1 MHNEVLILLFTI
13 NKRVLQ
19 KISPIALGY
28 FVLGLACGMLGQKAG
43 IAPLEMLAMSIL
55 AYAGSSQFVGIAMML
70 QGASFFSIG
79 LTIFIVNLR
88 YVLFSSTLTPF
99 FAKCKLPFLA
109 VYTHGITDETFA
121 VSLSSF
127 QQEKEIPW
135 THKEAF
141 TLNFLGCTIWS
152 LSNALGCYA
161 STFFTVNLSL
171 VSYILTAMFLG
182 IWANYLVNRTMIIVG
197 LSSGILAVL
206 LALVVPYK
214 LHIVL
219 ASLFTSAL
227 ACYLTLKHEGGG
239 SHE

>member
-1 MHNEVLILLFTI
+1 MFLTI

-19 KISPIALGY
+19 KVSPIALGY

-43 IAPLEMLAMSIL
+43 ISPLEMFAMSIL

-99 FAKCKLPFLA
+99 FAKCKLPFLVA
-109 VYTHGITDETFA
+109 YTHGITDETFA
-121 VSLSSF
+121 VSLAAF
-127 QQEKEIPW
+127 QQEKKIPW
-135 THKEAF
+135 TKEEAF
-141 TLNFLGCTIWS
+141 TLNALGCTVWS

-197 LSSGILAVL
+197 LTSGILAVL

-219 ASLFTSAL
+219 ASLLTSAL
-227 ACYLTLKHEGGG
+227 ACYLTLKHEGGDG
-239 SHE
+239 HE